1 MKVRQNLFYKQCIHW
16 IVSIWSGNALGWKR
30 PASAMQF
37 AAPGTSWML
46 QPVFSAEWLG
56 VIIGVT
62 GVTRLELLQGK
73 GWQRQL
79 YKKTEVAEV
88 LDRLIF
94 HHFLFRDGIW
104 LGHIATLPLK
114 SQHLCHIDAPW
125 LLPRAAKAFYK
136 ALAAGKGVV
145 DSHAIAQSSVRHSA
159 NVGIRHEAVPRTS
172 DDVAQFPSWR
182 L

>member
-1 MKVRQNLFYKQCIHW
+1 MHSLNCIH
-16 IVSIWSGNALGWKR
+16 WSGNALGWKR

-79 YKKTEVAEV
+79 YKETEVAEV

-94 HHFLFRDGIW
+94 HHFLFRDGI
-104 LGHIATLPLK
+104 
-114 SQHLCHIDAPW
+114 
-125 LLPRAAKAFYK
+125 
-136 ALAAGKGVV
+136 
-145 DSHAIAQSSVRHSA
+145 
-159 NVGIRHEAVPRTS
+159 
-172 DDVAQFPSWR
+172 
-182 L
+182 

>member
-1 MKVRQNLFYKQCIHW
+1 MWFSTDGGALAARTCSKPSGCYRLKFKAPFESRTELVLQTMHSLNCIH
-16 IVSIWSGNALGWKR
+16 WSGNALGWKR

-79 YKKTEVAEV
+79 YKETEVAEV

-114 SQHLCHIDAPW
+114 CQHSVPHW
-125 LLPRAAKAFYK
+125 HT
-136 ALAAGKGVV
+136 LAA
-145 DSHAIAQSSVRHSA
+145 S
-159 NVGIRHEAVPRTS
+159 TS
-172 DDVAQFPSWR
+172 CQGLLQGACCW
-182 L
+182 